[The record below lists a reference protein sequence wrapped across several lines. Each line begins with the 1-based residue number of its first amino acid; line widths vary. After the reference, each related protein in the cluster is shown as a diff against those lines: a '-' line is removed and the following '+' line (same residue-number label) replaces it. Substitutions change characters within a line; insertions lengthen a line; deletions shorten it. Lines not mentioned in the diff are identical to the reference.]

1 MGRSLVAMAGLLLL
15 TGCAGLAETTRTSVI
30 HEVKFE
36 ENLSPADLTV
46 RVGDE
51 VRWVNHRTLPVRIDI
66 PGLNKDM
73 LSCERD
79 FSNFMGMIGETAE
92 LSASKSASLCFSKG
106 MVISY
111 NARMKSAVPGGMVI
125 QPGTIRIIGP
135 TQ

>member
-1 MGRSLVAMAGLLLL
+1 MRGSLIALAGLLLM
-15 TGCAGLAETTRTSVI
+15 TGCAGLAETTRTAVI

-36 ENLSPADLTV
+36 ENLNPADLTV

-73 LSCERD
+73 LNCERD
-79 FSNFMGMIGETAE
+79 FSNFIGQIGETVE
-92 LSASKSASLCFSKG
+92 LSSSKSASLCFSKG

-125 QPGTIRIIGP
+125 QPGMIRVVGP
-135 TQ
+135 AQ

>member
-1 MGRSLVAMAGLLLL
+1 MRVSLIALTGLLLM
-15 TGCAGLAETTRTSVI
+15 TGCAGLAHTTRTAVI

-36 ENLSPADLTV
+36 ENLVPADLTV

-66 PGLNKDM
+66 PGMNREM

-79 FSNFMGMIGETAE
+79 FSNFIGLVGETAE
-92 LSASKSASLCFSKG
+92 LSPSKSVSLCFSKG

-125 QPGTIRIIGP
+125 QPGTIRVVGP
-135 TQ
+135 NQ

>member
-1 MGRSLVAMAGLLLL
+1 MRRSLIALAGLLLM
-15 TGCAGLAETTRTSVI
+15 TGCAGLAETTRTAVI

-36 ENLSPADLTV
+36 ENLTPADLTV

-66 PGLNKDM
+66 PGMNREM

-79 FSNFMGMIGETAE
+79 FSNFIGLVGETAE
-92 LSASKSASLCFSKG
+92 LSPSKSVSLCFSKG

-125 QPGTIRIIGP
+125 QPGTIRVVGP
-135 TQ
+135 NQ

>member
-1 MGRSLVAMAGLLLL
+1 MGRTLFAMAGLLLV
-15 TGCAGLAETTRTSVI
+15 TGCAGLAETTRTAVI
-30 HEVKFE
+30 HEVKCE
-36 ENLSPADLTV
+36 ENLTPADLTV

-79 FSNFMGMIGETAE
+79 FSNFMGMVGETTE
-92 LSASKSASLCFSKG
+92 LSAGKSVSLCFSKG

-125 QPGTIRIIGP
+125 QPGTIRVIGP

>member
-1 MGRSLVAMAGLLLL
+1 MRGSVIALTGLLLM
-15 TGCAGLAETTRTSVI
+15 TGCAGLAETTRTAVI

-36 ENLSPADLTV
+36 EHLNPADLTV

-79 FSNFMGMIGETAE
+79 FSNFIGQVGETAE
-92 LSASKSASLCFSKG
+92 LSPSKSTSLCFSKG

-125 QPGTIRIIGP
+125 EPGTIRVVGP